1 MIKRATTTFIIVCV
15 VMGLITSSCL
25 AYVCHDSG
33 ITRVYN
39 GSYWTEQTWLDIVAY
54 CFNKYY
60 VTFFFKRIGT
70 LFGGNTTGLSA
81 GDRKTCYSN
90 ISQGT
95 GGSPDWTVQTRT

>member
-39 GSYWTEQTWLDIVAY
+39 GSYWTEQAWLDIEADWSH
-54 CFNKYY
+54 NYY
-60 VTFFFKRIGT
+60 VTVYVKRNGT
-70 LFGGNTTGLSA
+70 HYGGKTTGLSA